1 MLSTEPAGTL
11 RDEIKTVCVT
21 GDVPCVLDMKEEH
34 VRHYHV
40 QIVGI
45 GLLGII
51 LAAGCA
57 GKGERIDLK
66 VPEASRAGEKVVAM
80 SSATIAIQPFEDS
93 RTDRSHLGTRHH
105 LWGGESHFSL
115 PSGTLG
121 DATAQAFADYL
132 KGKGWNATVANGAA
146 GVDITITGKLVDV
159 SVDATSGIGQ
169 TTINAKSR
177 MVVQVH
183 NHADGSQV
191 RETVTSAGTN
201 QVFWFDP
208 EDAQELLNEL
218 YNKNFQKFVTD
229 TKLDGKILKLR

>member
-1 MLSTEPAGTL
+1 M
-11 RDEIKTVCVT
+11 R
-21 GDVPCVLDMKEEH
+21 
-34 VRHYHV
+34 RYH
-40 QIVGI
+40 IVGI

-51 LAAGCA
+51 LAAGCT

-66 VPEASRAGEKVVAM
+66 VPIASGADEKVVAM
-80 SSATIAIQPFEDS
+80 SSAAVAIQPFEDN
-93 RTDRSHLGTRHH
+93 RTDRSHLGARLH

-121 DATAQAFADYL
+121 EATAQAFADFL
-132 KGKGWNATVANGAA
+132 NGKGWNVSVTKANGATGA
-146 GVDITITGKLVDV
+146 DMTITGKLVDV
-159 SVDATSGIGQ
+159 GVDAKSGIGQ
-169 TTINAKSR
+169 TTLNAKNR
-177 MVVQVH
+177 IVVQVK

-191 RETVTSAGTN
+191 RETLTSAGSN

-218 YNKNFQKFVTD
+218 YNKNFEKFVTD

>member
-1 MLSTEPAGTL
+1 
-11 RDEIKTVCVT
+11 
-21 GDVPCVLDMKEEH
+21 
-34 VRHYHV
+34 VRHYH
-40 QIVGI
+40 IVGI
-45 GLLGII
+45 GLLGMI
-51 LAAGCA
+51 LATGCA

-66 VPEASRAGEKVVAM
+66 VPMASGADEKVVANN
-80 SSATIAIQPFEDS
+80 SVTVAIQPFDDS

-132 KGKGWNATVANGAA
+132 KGKGWNATVTNEAVGA
-146 GVDITITGKLVDV
+146 DMTITGKLVDV
-159 SVDATSGIGQ
+159 GVDAKSGIGQ
-169 TTINAKSR
+169 TTLNAKSR
-177 MVVQVH
+177 MVVQVK
-183 NHADGSQV
+183 NHTDGSQV
-191 RETVTSAGTN
+191 RETLTSAGTN

-218 YNKNFQKFVTD
+218 YNKNFEKFVTD

>member
-1 MLSTEPAGTL
+1 
-11 RDEIKTVCVT
+11 
-21 GDVPCVLDMKEEH
+21 MK
-34 VRHYHV
+34 HY
-40 QIVGI
+40 QFVGI

-51 LAAGCA
+51 MASGCA

-66 VPEASRAGEKVVAM
+66 LPAASVANEKVATM
-80 SSATIAIQPFEDS
+80 SPATVVIQSFEDN
-93 RTDRSHLGTRHH
+93 RTDRSHLGSRSH

-132 KGKGWNATVANGAA
+132 KGKGWNATVAKGVGVE

-159 SVDATSGIGQ
+159 GVDAKSSIGQ
-169 TTINAKSR
+169 TTLNAKSR
-177 MVVQVH
+177 MVVQVK

-191 RETVTSAGTN
+191 RETLSSTGSN

-208 EDAQELLNEL
+208 EDAQGLLNEL
-218 YNKNFQKFVTD
+218 YNKNFEKFVTD

>member
-1 MLSTEPAGTL
+1 M
-11 RDEIKTVCVT
+11 
-21 GDVPCVLDMKEEH
+21 
-34 VRHYHV
+34 RHY
-40 QIVGI
+40 QLLGI

-66 VPEASRAGEKVVAM
+66 VPIASRADEKVAAM
-80 SSATIAIQPFEDS
+80 SSATVEIQPFEDN
-93 RTDRSHLGTRHH
+93 RTDRSHLGTRLH

-121 DATAQAFADYL
+121 EATAQAFTDFL
-132 KGKGWNATVANGAA
+132 KGKGWNATVAKSNGAVGA
-146 GVDITITGKLVDV
+146 DMTITGKLVDV
-159 SVDATSGIGQ
+159 GVDAKSGIGQ
-169 TTINAKSR
+169 TTLNAKSR
-177 MVVQVH
+177 MAVQVK

-191 RETVTSAGTN
+191 RETLTSTGNN

-218 YNKNFQKFVTD
+218 YNKNFEKFVTD
-229 TKLDGKILKLR
+229 TKLDGKTLKLR